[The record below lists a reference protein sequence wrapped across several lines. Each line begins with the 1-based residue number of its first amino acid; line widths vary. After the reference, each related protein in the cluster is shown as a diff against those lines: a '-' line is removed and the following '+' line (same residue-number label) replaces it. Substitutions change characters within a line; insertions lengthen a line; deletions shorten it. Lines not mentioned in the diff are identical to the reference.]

1 MDGVPEDAAQRPAL
15 ASVGAVMSNPRQK
28 AYNALREV
36 EEKIRAI
43 PDSLTLDTI
52 EKIKDVFK
60 ATAAA
65 QRTAVEWIDAIE

>member
-1 MDGVPEDAAQRPAL
+1 
-15 ASVGAVMSNPRQK
+15 MSNPRQK